1 MAGDPE
7 QPETEITQPTQPAHA
22 APAQDPDYLAALI
35 PVIYSESR
43 PPDPLEP
50 CKLRDDPQQK
60 VLIGRARKCDIV
72 VKDERCSRQHL
83 QVSRDGDLALF
94 VVKQLGA
101 NGSWVNDNR
110 LHEGETRALCHG
122 DQISLVNPPHS
133 SAEGAE
139 NKAFAVF
146 VFRETSPQEMMAPA
160 VKRRRICQ
168 EGFDPGATV
177 PGGPGPCQ
185 AKEPGSIN
193 DENLVSEEDVR
204 SRWDLRTL
212 LGKGSFSEVRLGI
225 RVAGGQRQAV
235 KVVNRSGFE
244 SFQSSRRS
252 RLNLVSEA
260 KLLLSLDHPGVVK
273 CSEWFQTTTSL
284 YLVMELV
291 EGGDLLKNIINNGE
305 FCEDHARRL
314 FRDISEAVAYL
325 HSRDVVHRDLKPD
338 NVLLTNEDRSRCAPK
353 LADLGLAQLNARSTD
368 SRTFCGTPH
377 YFAPEVI
384 RQWQSS
390 ASAVD
395 DTPGYGKKVDI
406 WSLGV
411 LLYVVLSGSPPFEDE
426 GLYEQILQ
434 GRYEFDAEEWGS
446 ISAEAKNLVGSLMT
460 VDCKN
465 RLQARSI
472 SKTRQKNN
480 EVLKCMAGVLRVG
493 FSA

>member
-1 MAGDPE
+1 
-7 QPETEITQPTQPAHA
+7 
-22 APAQDPDYLAALI
+22 
-35 PVIYSESR
+35 
-43 PPDPLEP
+43 
-50 CKLRDDPQQK
+50 
-60 VLIGRARKCDIV
+60 
-72 VKDERCSRQHL
+72 
-83 QVSRDGDLALF
+83 
-94 VVKQLGA
+94 
-101 NGSWVNDNR
+101 
-110 LHEGETRALCHG
+110 
-122 DQISLVNPPHS
+122 
-133 SAEGAE
+133 
-139 NKAFAVF
+139 
-146 VFRETSPQEMMAPA
+146 MMAPA
-160 VKRRRICQ
+160 LKRRRICP

-177 PGGPGPCQ
+177 PGGPDCCQ

-193 DENLVSEEDVR
+193 DENLVTEEEVR

-434 GRYEFDAEEWGS
+434 GRYEFDAEEWGN
-446 ISAEAKNLVGSLMT
+446 ISAEAKNLVGALPVASAFVAIATIAAAKEANVRLVVESSGSINPKLIRT
-460 VDCKN
+460 HGDESDRGLPLCTGLQICNGRDASDCSAANNGDCGQKYCCSKGHPCYQCAGDGYDCKN
-465 RLQARSI
+465 SGAC
-472 SKTRQKNN
+472 KNPN
-480 EVLKCMAGVLRVG
+480 GHG
-493 FSA
+493 I